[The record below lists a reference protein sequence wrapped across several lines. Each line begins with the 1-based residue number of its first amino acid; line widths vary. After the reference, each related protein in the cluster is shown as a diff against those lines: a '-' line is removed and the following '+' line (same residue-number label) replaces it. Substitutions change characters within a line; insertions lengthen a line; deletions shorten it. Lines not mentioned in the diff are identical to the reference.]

1 MTVTA
6 ALFDVDGTLVD
17 TNYLHAVAWW
27 EAFAYSGHD
36 VPMAAIHQV
45 MGMGS
50 DQLLDALGDQRAP
63 AQQPGLAPGEP
74 EPLPPDGGL
83 PGTGPRGGPHR
94 DADDGIRTAHSAMYS
109 AYWSRIR
116 PLPHAAEL
124 LRACR
129 KAGLRVVLASSADP
143 QEFEVLRAALDAED
157 AIDETT
163 SSGDVG
169 TSKPAPDLV
178 RVALDKAGVPPEQA
192 VFVGDTVWDVEA
204 CQRAG
209 VPCLGL
215 RSGGISRADLV
226 DAGAVAVFADPAE
239 LLATTA
245 GRLAEALPGQP
256 VAGADLG

>member
-50 DQLLDALGDQRAP
+50 DQLLDAL
-63 AQQPGLAPGEP
+63 
-74 EPLPPDGGL
+74 L
-83 PGTGPRGGPHR
+83 PGDRDR

-157 AIDETT
+157 AIDDTT

>member
-1 MTVTA
+1 MTVTT

-27 EAFAYSGHD
+27 EAFGYAGHG

-45 MGMGS
+45 IGMGS
-50 DQLLDALGDQRAP
+50 DQLLDAL
-63 AQQPGLAPGEP
+63 
-74 EPLPPDGGL
+74 L
-83 PGTGPRGGPHR
+83 PGDR
-94 DADDGIRTAHSAMYS
+94 DRSADDGIRTAHSAIYS
-109 AYWSRIR
+109 TYWSRVR
-116 PLPHAAEL
+116 PLPQATEL

-178 RVALDKAGVPPEQA
+178 QVALDKAGVPPQQA

-215 RSGGISRADLV
+215 RSGGISRAELV
-226 DAGAVAVFADPAE
+226 DAGAVAVFADPAD
-239 LLATTA
+239 LLQTTG
-245 GRLAEALPGQP
+245 GRLAEALPGQ
-256 VAGADLG
+256 DDS